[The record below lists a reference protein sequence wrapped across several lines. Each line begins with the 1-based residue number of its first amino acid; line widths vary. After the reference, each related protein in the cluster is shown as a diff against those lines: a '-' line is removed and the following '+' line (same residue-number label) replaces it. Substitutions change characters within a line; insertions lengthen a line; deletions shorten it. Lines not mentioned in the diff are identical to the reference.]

1 MNEEENTFPKEI
13 LRRIQDLGRIEEK
26 LKHLTHQEIF
36 DDLSK
41 HNPYWES
48 TDEVA
53 SEKLYDIRMQLSYIL
68 EQLYEIT
75 SIATCD
81 E

>member
-1 MNEEENTFPKEI
+1 MYEEEKTFPKEL
-13 LRRIQDLGRIEEK
+13 LRRIQDHGRIEEK
-26 LKHLTHQEIF
+26 LKVLTDHEIF
-36 DDLSK
+36 DNLSK

-53 SEKLYDIRMQLSYIL
+53 AEKLHDIRMQLSYIL
-68 EQLYEIT
+68 EQIYEIT
-75 SIATCD
+75 SIATYD